1 VAHVLA
7 QVRAATVKTLTPA
20 QRAFLE
26 NPYVGIVTDL
36 RPDGTLHSTVVWVD
50 VDDDGVSFNTAWPRA
65 KPRYLRA
72 NPRVALLVVDP
83 GDEYR
88 WISISGTAT
97 LTEEGADEQ
106 IDRLAK
112 KYKDLDSYPWH
123 KPHETRVS
131 VRIAPHWIEAR
142 GID

>member
-1 VAHVLA
+1 MAHMS
-7 QVRAATVKTLTPA
+7 AATARSLTEA
-20 QRAFLE
+20 ERAFLE
-26 NPYVGIVTDL
+26 NPYVGVVTDL
-36 RPDGTLHSTVVWVD
+36 RPDGSPHSTVVWVD
-50 VDDDGVSFNTAWPRA
+50 VDDEGVSFNTAWPRA

-88 WISISGTAT
+88 WISISGVAT
-97 LTEEGADEQ
+97 LVEDGANAQ

-112 KYKDLDSYPWH
+112 KYKGLDSYPWH
-123 KPHETRVS
+123 KPEETRVS
-131 VRIAPHWIEAR
+131 VRISPTWIEAR